1 MTLPI
6 IEIELTF
13 EDIDTIEKSVII
25 DPSVN
30 TVEEFIEKYSVLAAQ
45 EMLWKE
51 GMIGKDK
58 VGGE

>member
-13 EDIDTIEKSVII
+13 EDIDTIEKAVMI

-45 EMLWKE
+45 EMLLQENTFK
-51 GMIGKDK
+51 G
-58 VGGE
+58 